1 MLTWI
6 GMVWTKLIIVVEI
19 NSPRPSS
26 VMSKDRRRRRFW
38 NHLWMCRG
46 AVLVFLLGLMDRKRK
61 PIVGR
66 AFATAKESWSQLGT
80 SYKNWDICLLLMT
93 ETIATARKI
102 VKQPAGKENKR
113 TEAMLECWEKGH
125 AKFATRS
132 VHTWVDQPPLQSW
145 VDVPGRNIL
154 EHKSPGIMLTL

>member
-26 VMSKDRRRRRFW
+26 VMGKGSQEEKTLESSLDVQ
-38 NHLWMCRG
+38 RG
-46 AVLVFLLGLMDRKRK
+46 CPGFPARIDGPKDRKRK

-80 SYKNWDICLLLMT
+80 SYRNWDICLLLMT

-102 VKQPAGKENKR
+102 VSSQRGKRRER
-113 TEAMLECWEKGH
+113 RQCWSVGEKGVSNSQPEV
-125 AKFATRS
+125 FTRGLINLLFRAGWMFREE
-132 VHTWVDQPPLQSW
+132 TSW
-145 VDVPGRNIL
+145 NI
-154 EHKSPGIMLTL
+154 SPRGSC